1 MFVSLRERL
10 LWEPGPAL
18 RRKKCDMSG
27 RNNAPGAQPNLD
39 WTALIADRKIKE
51 AMDAGE
57 FDNLV
62 GKGEPI
68 RIEDDPFTPPEVRV
82 AHKLLKN
89 ANALPQ
95 WLQMEKDIER
105 EREGVAPYIERG
117 LRAVAQGKNQASK
130 ARVAARLRSETRDRI
145 DLVNTLILKYNE
157 IAPASCQRVFA
168 PFAMKRELATLDERI
183 EALIESSAAPRR

>member
-1 MFVSLRERL
+1 
-10 LWEPGPAL
+10 
-18 RRKKCDMSG
+18 MSG
-27 RNNAPGAQPNLD
+27 QNNGGTVHPNFD

-68 RIEDDPFTPPEVRV
+68 RIEDDPFTPPELRV

-95 WLQMEKDIER
+95 WLQLEKDIER
-105 EREGVAPYIERG
+105 ERDAVLPYIERG
-117 LRAVAQGKNQASK
+117 VRAVTQGKNQASK
-130 ARVAARLRSETRDRI
+130 ERIAARFRAEVRDRM

-157 IAPASCQRVFA
+157 VTPGSLQRIFA
-168 PFAMKRELATLDERI
+168 PFAIKRELAALDERI
-183 EALIESSAAPRR
+183 AELTESVVAVSGR

>member
-1 MFVSLRERL
+1 
-10 LWEPGPAL
+10 
-18 RRKKCDMSG
+18 MSG
-27 RNNAPGAQPNLD
+27 QNNGGTVHPNFD

-57 FDNLV
+57 FDNLA

-95 WLQMEKDIER
+95 WLQLEKDIER
-105 EREGVAPYIERG
+105 ERAAVPSYIERG
-117 LRAVAQGKNQASK
+117 FRAILQGKNQVSK
-130 ARVAARLRSETRDRI
+130 ERIATRFRAEVRDRM

-157 IAPASCQRVFA
+157 ITPGSLQRIFA
-168 PFAMKRELATLDERI
+168 PFAIKRELATLDERVAEMI
-183 EALIESSAAPRR
+183 GSSAPVSGR

>member
-1 MFVSLRERL
+1 
-10 LWEPGPAL
+10 
-18 RRKKCDMSG
+18 MSG
-27 RNNAPGAQPNLD
+27 NNTSGSAQPNLD

-57 FDNLV
+57 FDNLE

-68 RIEDDPFTPPEVRV
+68 RIEDDPFTPPEMRV

-95 WLQMEKDIER
+95 WLQLEKDIER
-105 EREGVAPYIERG
+105 ERETVAPYIERG
-117 LRAVAQGKNQASK
+117 VRAIAQGKNQVSK
-130 ARVAARLRSETRDRI
+130 ERVATRLRAEVRDRM

-157 IAPASCQRVFA
+157 ITPGSLQRIFA
-168 PFAMKRELATLDERI
+168 PFAIKRELAALDERI
-183 EALIESSAAPRR
+183 AELIGGGSVVTGR